1 MSDEQLQQMEPV
13 ELERFLEECADKAKE
28 YGVSFEYYMAEFA

>member
-1 MSDEQLQQMEPV
+1 MSDEQLGKMEPV

-28 YGVSFEYYMAEFA
+28 LGVSFEYYMAEFA

>member
-13 ELERFLEECADKAKE
+13 ELERFLEECANEAE
-28 YGVSFEYYMAEFA
+28 HLGVSFEYYMAEFV

>member
-13 ELERFLEECADKAKE
+13 ELEHFLEECANEAE
-28 YGVSFEYYMAEFA
+28 NLGVSFEYYMAEFV

>member
-13 ELERFLEECADKAKE
+13 ELERFLEECVNEAE
-28 YGVSFEYYMAEFA
+28 HLGVSFEYYMAEFV